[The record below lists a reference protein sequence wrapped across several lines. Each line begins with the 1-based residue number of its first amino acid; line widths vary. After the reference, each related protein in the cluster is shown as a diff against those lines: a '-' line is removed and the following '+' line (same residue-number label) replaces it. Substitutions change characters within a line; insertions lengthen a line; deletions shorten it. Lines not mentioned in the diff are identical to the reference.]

1 MEGFLYTLAA
11 SVIGV
16 VTYVAYRHPEAY
28 ADHVSWWL
36 TISFFAVTLTL
47 VGYTAGTFAAVYAA
61 SDVLT
66 ATDMPAGTYTKVAT
80 AVRRVELSP
89 LVWLAIFV
97 GMGYVRL
104 LVSLPRLKLTAP
116 SQS

>member
-11 SVIGV
+11 SAIRV
-16 VTYVAYRHPEAY
+16 VTYIAYRHPEAY

-66 ATDMPAGTYTKVAT
+66 AT